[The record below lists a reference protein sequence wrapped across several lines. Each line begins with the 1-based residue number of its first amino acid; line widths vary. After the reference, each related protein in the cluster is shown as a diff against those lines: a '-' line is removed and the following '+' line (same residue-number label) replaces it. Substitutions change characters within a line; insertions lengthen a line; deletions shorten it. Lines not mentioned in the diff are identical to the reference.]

1 MVRFLFAIA
10 AFTLAFWSSTS
21 EAKKVAL
28 IIGNSDYQLT
38 SPLTNPSE
46 DAKLI
51 LASAKKAGF
60 DVVTL
65 ALDLQIGDF
74 QKVLRNF
81 RQSADGAEVAMVYYA
96 GHGIEGQG
104 KNWLIPVDAELGS
117 ARDLPYEA
125 VNLDRVLETIA
136 GAKIRIVVLDAC
148 RNNPFARTWKSSTR
162 SVTNGLA
169 GMDIDDFLVIYAA
182 APGQTAAD
190 GTGKHSPFATSL
202 AKRLPQP
209 DLPVQLLGGT
219 VRDDVLAATG
229 GDQRPFVS
237 ASITGTPIYLVPR
250 TRGLAPVAAPTA
262 VSNAPNLEAIEDLTW
277 QGAMSAASVSAYSA
291 YLSQFPKGKYAVA
304 ASRKISESLGL
315 ATAAVAGAEVAEV
328 VDGAETSIPAV
339 GALSATKFG
348 KYVLSDISIECVK
361 LSGFFGLPDQLFLSF
376 EGGDRFPQRGTKPYN
391 IKKGESWVIKDSLA
405 FEQLASF
412 RVMEHDPIGGHDV
425 IGTIDIGTEAGTFTK
440 TMNGDKSEYKITYT
454 LAIAS

>member
-1 MVRFLFAIA
+1 MVRFLIAIA
-10 AFTLAFWSSTS
+10 AFTLALGASPS
-21 EAKKVAL
+21 EARKVAL
-28 IIGNSDYQLT
+28 VIGNSDYQLT
-38 SPLTNPSE
+38 SPLANPSE

-60 DVVTL
+60 EVVTL
-65 ALDLQIGDF
+65 ALDLPIGDF

-136 GAKIRIVVLDAC
+136 GAKIRIVILDAC
-148 RNNPFARTWKSSTR
+148 RNNPFANTWKSSTR

-169 GMDIDDFLVIYAA
+169 GMDVDDVLVIYAA

-190 GTGKHSPFATSL
+190 GTGKHSSFATSL

-209 DLPVQLLGGT
+209 DLPFQLLGGT

-237 ASITGTPIYLVPR
+237 ASITGNT
-250 TRGLAPVAAPTA
+250 
-262 VSNAPNLEAIEDLTW
+262 N
-277 QGAMSAASVSAYSA
+277 
-291 YLSQFPKGKYAVA
+291 
-304 ASRKISESLGL
+304 
-315 ATAAVAGAEVAEV
+315 
-328 VDGAETSIPAV
+328 
-339 GALSATKFG
+339 
-348 KYVLSDISIECVK
+348 
-361 LSGFFGLPDQLFLSF
+361 LSGAANACSKSRIYS
-376 EGGDRFPQRGTKPYN
+376 DRRWYW
-391 IKKGESWVIKDSLA
+391 S
-405 FEQLASF
+405 
-412 RVMEHDPIGGHDV
+412 
-425 IGTIDIGTEAGTFTK
+425 
-440 TMNGDKSEYKITYT
+440 
-454 LAIAS
+454 